1 MINLLPR
8 LFSTLAWAALLA
20 GLTLPTIAPEVANVA
35 TLTLMGIG
43 LLTLA
48 IVPAARAV
56 LRQRSVL
63 VPLVAGLLLLLALAI
78 TAKSPMHIAV
88 IMVLAPLWL
97 AGPYAGLL
105 VRPGRWLTPVTI
117 ASFALAGAAGGA
129 AVAAFDV
136 LVRQQDRGG
145 FLVNNPIHL
154 ADLSLMLGFVAL
166 VGVLDWRPIRLLFLL
181 GPVLALITV
190 WFSGS
195 RGPLVA
201 FVPMFVV
208 GGIAIAWM
216 TLPGRLAMAAAVVVI
231 AAVGIGGFA
240 IIGLGLGGRLS
251 SLGEVGTVLLTGSS
265 ADGAT
270 SERLFMYLSA
280 WNAFWASP
288 WFGHGM
294 IDYTAIARQYAPI
307 GPGYPISEH
316 LHSDIANFAV
326 IGGGLGLLSYG
337 LLVLAPLAGAL
348 PVRGPNRRV
357 AIYLSAVA
365 GVGYFGMGLTNAM
378 FGVLSQTVVY
388 AVILALIAALGQ
400 LGQRETI

>member
-1 MINLLPR
+1 MLPR
-8 LFSTLAWAALLA
+8 LVFVLAWAALLA
-20 GLTLPTIAPEVANVA
+20 GLTLPTIAPEIANVA
-35 TLTLMGIG
+35 TLIFMGAG
-43 LLTLA
+43 LLLLA

-63 VPLVAGLLLLLALAI
+63 LALLAGLALLLALTM
-78 TAKSPMHIAV
+78 TAKSPMHIIAV
-88 IMVLAPLWL
+88 LVLAPLWL
-97 AGPYAGLL
+97 AGMHAGLL
-105 VRPGRWLTPVTI
+105 VRLGQWLTPLVI

-129 AVAAFDV
+129 AIAAFDV

-166 VGVLDWRPIRLLFLL
+166 LGLLDRRPIRLLFLL

-201 FVPMFVV
+201 FVPMLVV

-216 TLPGRLAMAAAVVVI
+216 TLPRPAAIAAAVIVI
-231 AAVGIGGFA
+231 AVVGIGGFA

-251 SLGEVGTVLLTGSS
+251 SIGEVSTVLLTGSS

-270 SERLFMYLSA
+270 SERLFMYQSA
-280 WNAFWASP
+280 WSAFWASP

-294 IDYTAIARQYAPI
+294 IDYTAIARQYAPA
-307 GPGYPISEH
+307 GPEFPLSEH

-337 LLVLAPLAGAL
+337 LLLVAPLAGGLA
-348 PVRGPNRRV
+348 VRGPNQQA
-357 AIYLSAVA
+357 AIYLGLVGS
-365 GVGYFGMGLTNAM
+365 VGYLGMGLTNAM

-388 AVILALIAALGQ
+388 AVILAVIAALGE
-400 LGQRETI
+400 LDRGETT